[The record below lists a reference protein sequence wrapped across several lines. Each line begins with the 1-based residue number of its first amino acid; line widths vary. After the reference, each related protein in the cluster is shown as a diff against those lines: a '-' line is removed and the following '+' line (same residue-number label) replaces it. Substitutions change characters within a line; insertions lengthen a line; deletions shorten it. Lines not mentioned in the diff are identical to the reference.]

1 MWREGILWGGY
12 QKTCFGQPM
21 NIDGF
26 IAMPSFRPNGSLERL
41 NFGGGSDREKQQ
53 RLVDFFTEMKAREH
67 AQKAKAAKGGPAQT
81 QQPQHV
87 QVQSRQP
94 QHASRG
100 SGGAAGG
107 MMYGQGGQASSPQA
121 PSASAAAA
129 PKKRRTLLSG
139 GGRSLSQPYGNETIL
154 GA

>member
-1 MWREGILWGGY
+1 
-12 QKTCFGQPM
+12 M

-26 IAMPSFRPNGSLERL
+26 IAMPSFRPDGRLERL

-67 AQKAKAAKGGPAQT
+67 AQKAKAAKAGPAQPQQPHQVPSRQT
-81 QQPQHV
+81 QQ
-87 QVQSRQP
+87 
-94 QHASRG
+94 A
-100 SGGAAGG
+100 SGGSRAAAGG
-107 MMYGQGGQASSPQA
+107 AMQGQGGQASSPQA
-121 PSASAAAA
+121 ASAAAAA